1 MDGDRRASE
10 IVTSDSARQETAGAS
25 TPGADVRPGAKEW
38 WQHPVNIRVSVPLGI
53 GRYYVTIVA
62 GRERRSRER
71 LVAERH
77 KHPLISIGNLG
88 VIFAFGAICGLAALA
103 IIQFGAAYVLLRSG
117 AMVVGQ

>member
-10 IVTSDSARQETAGAS
+10 IVTPEGEGPENSVASASGRNGQS
-25 TPGADVRPGAKEW
+25 GAKEW
-38 WQHPVNIRVSVPLGI
+38 GRHPVNIRVSVPLGF

-71 LVAERH
+71 LVTERR
-77 KHPLISIGNLG
+77 KHPLLSFGNLSVFFTFG
-88 VIFAFGAICGLAALA
+88 VICGLAALA
-103 IIQFGAAYVLLRSG
+103 VIQFGAAYVLLRSG

>member
-10 IVTSDSARQETAGAS
+10 VETSHTARPDDSVAS
-25 TPGADVRPGAKEW
+25 KPSENTQSGAKDW
-38 WQHPVNIRVSVPLGI
+38 GCHPVNIRVSVPLGF

-71 LVAERH
+71 IVAERH
-77 KHPLISIGNLG
+77 KHPLISFGNLG
-88 VIFAFGAICGLAALA
+88 VFFTFGVICGLAALA
-103 IIQFGAAYVLLRSG
+103 VIQFGAAYVLLRSG